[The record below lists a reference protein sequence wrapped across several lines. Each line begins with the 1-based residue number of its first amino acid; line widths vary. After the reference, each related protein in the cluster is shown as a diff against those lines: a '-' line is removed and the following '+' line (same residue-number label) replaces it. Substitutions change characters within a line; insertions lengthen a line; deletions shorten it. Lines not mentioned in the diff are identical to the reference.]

1 MSRAVSL
8 LPLCAILGAFAG
20 PVLADPVEPPATNQS
35 AVLAYE
41 VEVTGARG
49 GRAVHDR
56 LTVRT
61 PMFARE
67 SGALNPLGDGF
78 TEGQQAEMAEMS
90 AATIGDGDDG
100 TAAILE
106 SSRLMEAMVA
116 ACAANERSATCVTA
130 RDRVLAAERRISEHG
145 AGVAAAQAQVRRR
158 DEDDHRFLMFMAG
171 EGPNAAPPTVDASYN
186 HGGRTGQ
193 LHFPGANGLG
203 EAFSAGDMVV
213 LDRRD
218 GSMYLAVQWGLVL
231 NGERYV
237 DIQPLVGVPGVKRLG
252 LPFSSAVTL
261 AGPQPTAGPDGDY
274 AGSRTIETGGLRYVF
289 RWRLLKD

>member
-1 MSRAVSL
+1 MVRPLSL
-8 LPLCAILGAFAG
+8 LPLCAVLGAFAA
-20 PVLADPVEPPATNQS
+20 PALADPTEAPLKDQS

-41 VEVTGARG
+41 VEVTGRRG
-49 GRAVHDR
+49 GQAVHDR

-67 SGALNPLGDGF
+67 SGALNVLGDGF
-78 TEGQQAEMAEMS
+78 TESQQAEMDAMS

-116 ACAANERSATCVTA
+116 VCAGNEASGACVAARN
-130 RDRVLAAERRISEHG
+130 RVLAAEQRIADHG

-171 EGPNAAPPTVDASYN
+171 EGPSAAPATVDASYN

-193 LHFPGANGLG
+193 LHFPGADGFG

-218 GSMYLAVQWGLVL
+218 GSMYLAVQWGQLL
-231 NGERYV
+231 NGVRFV
-237 DIQPLVGVPGVKRLG
+237 DVEPLVGAPGVKRVG

-261 AGPQPTAGPDGDY
+261 AGPQPTTGPDGDY
-274 AGSRTIETGGLRYVF
+274 AGAKVIEAGGLRYEF